1 MENSTID
8 KEVESVR
15 LGKRTTKTRIENDGK
30 KSKKS
35 KNSIVTRIFTAL
47 FTLGTVGIIVVLFL
61 LYGPW
66 SGFREWLVT
75 TAMTTMTH
83 QYFATWFYDEETINY
98 VLDKNKIVE
107 IDEETNLNAINT
119 NEQDNVV
126 EYENEYERAILE
138 RDPDNNDY
146 KIIEISEK
154 KFDGYLVAVY
164 DPSRV
169 KTLVTAKLG
178 TSGQYVTT
186 MAKNNDALIA
196 INGGGFDDP
205 NFNSTGGSPLGI
217 TVRDGEYITTK
228 AYGGSGGVIGF
239 TEDDKLV
246 LGKMSVA
253 KAKEMGIRDAVTF
266 GPFLIVNGKASEVL
280 GNGGWGTAPRTAIAQ
295 RQDGIVLFLVVD
307 GRTASKPGADMDD
320 LIEILQNYGAYNA
333 ANLDGGTSSVLVVNN
348 IIVNDP
354 IDSTGAHKTRPIATG
369 FMVTKDESDDS
380 DHSLV
385 EDKINK

>member
-1 MENSTID
+1 MNNSTID
-8 KEVESVR
+8 EKVEDYEVEETVS
-15 LGKRTTKTRIENDGK
+15 KRTVKLKSKT

-35 KNSIVTRIFTAL
+35 TGTKILTAL
-47 FTLGTVGIIVVLFL
+47 FSLGTVGIILVLFL

-66 SGFREWLVT
+66 CGFREWLVT

-83 QYFATWFYDEETINY
+83 QYFATWFYDDETIEY
-98 VLDKNKIVE
+98 ILDKNKIVE
-107 IDEETNLNAINT
+107 IDEETDIDAIKT
-119 NEQDNVV
+119 GLTSGTEIK
-126 EYENEYERAILE
+126 YENEYERAILE
-138 RDPDNNDY
+138 RDPKNNDY
-146 KIIEISEK
+146 KIIEISDK
-154 KFDGYLVAVY
+154 RFDGYLVAVY
-164 DPSRV
+164 DPSRI

-217 TVRDGEYITTK
+217 TVRDGEYVTTK
-228 AYGGSGGVIGF
+228 SYAGTGGIIGF

-253 KAKEMGIRDAVTF
+253 KAKELKIRDAVTF

-295 RQDGIVLFLVVD
+295 RKDGIVLFLVVD
-307 GRTASKPGADMDD
+307 GRTATKPGADMDD

-333 ANLDGGTSSVLVVNN
+333 ANLDGGSSSELVINGQ
-348 IIVNDP
+348 IINTPVAGGTNGLRDMSTFWVVTND
-354 IDSTGAHKTRPIATG
+354 
-369 FMVTKDESDDS
+369 
-380 DHSLV
+380 
-385 EDKINK
+385 

>member
-1 MENSTID
+1 MKNSTID
-8 KEVESVR
+8 KEVEDYEVEETVS
-15 LGKRTTKTRIENDGK
+15 KRTVKLKTNTKKTTANK
-30 KSKKS
+30 
-35 KNSIVTRIFTAL
+35 VLTAL
-47 FTLGTVGIIVVLFL
+47 FSLGTAGIILVLFL

-66 SGFREWLVT
+66 CGFREWLVT

-83 QYFATWFYDEETINY
+83 QYFATWFYDEETIEY
-98 VLDKNKIVE
+98 ILDKNKIVE
-107 IDEETNLNAINT
+107 INEETDTSAIKT
-119 NEQDNVV
+119 GLKTDKVV

-138 RDPDNNDY
+138 RDPKNNDY
-146 KIIEISEK
+146 KIIEISDK
-154 KFDGYLVAVY
+154 KFDGYIVAVY
-164 DPSRV
+164 DPSRI
-169 KTLVTAKLG
+169 KTLVTEKLG

-228 AYGGSGGVIGF
+228 SYAGTGGIIGF

-307 GRTASKPGADMDD
+307 GRTATKPGADMDD

-369 FMVTKDESDDS
+369 FMLSKDESDDS
-380 DHSLV
+380 DHKVV
-385 EDKINK
+385 EEKIK